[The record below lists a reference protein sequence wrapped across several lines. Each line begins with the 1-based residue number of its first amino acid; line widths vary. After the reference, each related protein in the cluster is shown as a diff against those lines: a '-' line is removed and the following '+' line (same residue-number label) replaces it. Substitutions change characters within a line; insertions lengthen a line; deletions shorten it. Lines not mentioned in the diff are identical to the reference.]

1 MTQRIKITDN
11 IYIGGSSPVFIIAEA
26 GVNHNGEIN
35 LAKKLIDA
43 AKKSGADAVKFQTFK
58 ASKLVSASAP
68 LAKYQKENIK
78 NGTTQ
83 FKMLKQLE
91 LDFKSFEILKKYA
104 DRKGIMFLSTPF
116 DYESAQFL
124 KELEIPLFKIS
135 SGDLTNIPFL
145 ELLARFK
152 KPLILSTGMS
162 TLSEVQE
169 AIDSITK
176 FNKKLILLHCVSNY
190 PASFKTVNL
199 RVLQTLR
206 EKTNLVIGYS
216 DHTLGIEIPIAS
228 IGFGAK
234 VIEKHFT
241 LDKKLK
247 GPDHKAS
254 LNPKELKNMVKAIRH
269 VELSLGDGIK
279 RPVQTEFEVMK
290 VVRKSLIARH
300 DLLPGS
306 IIKKEDIIIKR
317 PGIGIKPGLLNKVL
331 GYKVR
336 KKIKK
341 DEILTWAKLQK

>member
-1 MTQRIKITDN
+1 MTRKIKITDN
-11 IYIGGSSPVFIIAEA
+11 IYIGGSSPIFIIAEA
-26 GVNHNGEIN
+26 GVNHNGDIN

-68 LAKYQKENIK
+68 LAQYQKGNMK
-78 NGTTQ
+78 KGSTQ
-83 FKMLKQLE
+83 LKMLKQLE
-91 LDFKSFEILKKYA
+91 LDFKSFEILKKCA

-135 SGDLTNIPFL
+135 SGDLTNLPFL
-145 ELLARFK
+145 EFIARYK

-169 AIDSITK
+169 AIGSITK

-206 EKTNLVIGYS
+206 EKTQLVIGYS

-228 IGFGAK
+228 VGFGAK

-241 LDKKLK
+241 LDKKFK

-254 LNPKELKNMVKAIRH
+254 LSPDELKNMIKAIRH

-290 VVRKSLIARH
+290 VVRKSLIAKH
-300 DLLPGS
+300 ELLPGN

-317 PGIGIKPGLLNKVL
+317 PGTGIQPRELSKLLGK
-331 GYKVR
+331 KVR
-336 KKIKK
+336 SKIKIG
-341 DEILTWAKLQK
+341 EPITWAKLKK

>member
-1 MTQRIKITDN
+1 MTRKIKITDN
-11 IYIGGSSPVFIIAEA
+11 IYIGGTSPVFIIAEA
-26 GVNHNGEIN
+26 GVNHNGDIN
-35 LAKKLIDA
+35 LAKKLIDI
-43 AKKSGADAVKFQTFK
+43 AKISGADAVKFQTFK

-78 NGTTQ
+78 KGSTQ
-83 FKMLKQLE
+83 LKMLKQLE

-124 KELEIPLFKIS
+124 KKLGVPLFKIS
-135 SGDLTNIPFL
+135 SGDLTNLPFL
-145 ELLARFK
+145 ELIAKYK

-162 TLSEVQE
+162 TLLEVQE
-169 AIDSITK
+169 AVAIITK

-199 RVLQTLR
+199 RVLQTLK
-206 EKTNLVIGYS
+206 EKTQLVIGYS

-228 IGFGAK
+228 VAFGAK

-241 LDKKLK
+241 LDKELK

-254 LNPKELKNMVKAIRH
+254 LNPEELKNMVKAIRH

-279 RPVQTEFEVMK
+279 RPIQTELEVMK

-300 DLLPGS
+300 ELVPGT
-306 IIKKEDIIIKR
+306 IIKEEDIIIKR
-317 PGIGIKPGLLNKVL
+317 PGTGLKPGLLRKVL
-331 GYKVR
+331 GYKV
-336 KKIKK
+336 KTKIKK
-341 DEILTWAKLQK
+341 DEIVTWEKLQK